1 MTTAAFSAL
10 AGPTARA
17 IASVRNTH
25 CKPPTYR
32 PSSPVSAHM
41 NCPKC
46 GSRLNFTV
54 TADGHT
60 SGRCVAAACVRWS
73 MQ

>member
-10 AGPTARA
+10 AGPIARA
-17 IASVRNTH
+17 VAKVREQH
-25 CKPPTYR
+25 CPPPTYR
-32 PSSPVSAHM
+32 PSAPVSAHM

-46 GSRLNFTV
+46 GSRLNFKV

-60 SGRCVAAACVRWS
+60 SGRCVAAACIRWS